1 MPFYYKP
8 FDSVP
13 HQHLLLESKG
23 YGIEGG
29 LQEWFRNFLTNRQ
42 QYVLVCSTY
51 SSQSPVRNTSGNN
64 FRATLLFLTYF
75 FVCFFFVFYLILFYI
90 FICICI
96 VKSCLFF
103 LCILMLCHPTYP
115 HLLKCMLITKM
126 YRELSNLET
135 NTCTLQFDI
144 NPLNGEVTLWI
155 NSGVYIWKMENNILL
170 YNGTGTKVCQKCKRS
185 WRRDL
190 SDLSY
195 TLTM

>member
-1 MPFYYKP
+1 MCLCAALILHSLP
-8 FDSVP
+8 S
-13 HQHLLLESKG
+13 
-23 YGIEGG
+23 GI
-29 LQEWFRNFLTNRQ
+29 LQGTILGQLFCFSHIFLF
-42 QYVLVCSTY
+42 VS
-51 SSQSPVRNTSGNN
+51 
-64 FRATLLFLTYF
+64 FLFF
-75 FVCFFFVFYLILFYI
+75 ILFY
-90 FICICI
+90 FIYLYAFVLLKVVC
-96 VKSCLFF
+96 FF

-126 YRELSNLET
+126 CRELSNLET
-135 NTCTLQFDI
+135 NTRTLQFDI

-155 NSGVYIWKMENNILL
+155 NSEVYIWKMENNILL

>member
-1 MPFYYKP
+1 MLK
-8 FDSVP
+8 V
-13 HQHLLLESKG
+13 
-23 YGIEGG
+23 
-29 LQEWFRNFLTNRQ
+29 
-42 QYVLVCSTY
+42 
-51 SSQSPVRNTSGNN
+51 
-64 FRATLLFLTYF
+64 
-75 FVCFFFVFYLILFYI
+75 VCFFMYDNVMSSNI
-90 FICICI
+90 
-96 VKSCLFF
+96 SSS
-103 LCILMLCHPTYP
+103 
-115 HLLKCMLITKM
+115 LKMYADNTKV

-135 NTCTLQFDI
+135 NTLQFDI

>member
-1 MPFYYKP
+1 M
-8 FDSVP
+8 
-13 HQHLLLESKG
+13 
-23 YGIEGG
+23 
-29 LQEWFRNFLTNRQ
+29 
-42 QYVLVCSTY
+42 
-51 SSQSPVRNTSGNN
+51 
-64 FRATLLFLTYF
+64 
-75 FVCFFFVFYLILFYI
+75 
-90 FICICI
+90 
-96 VKSCLFF
+96 
-103 LCILMLCHPTYP
+103 LMLCHPIYP
-115 HLLKCMLITKM
+115 HLLKCMLITKV

-135 NTCTLQFDI
+135 NTLQFDI